1 MQAMITG
8 MSSWSASHHGIP
20 IIFGEYG
27 CAVEQTNE
35 TARLD
40 WYHTYTATLNA
51 TSNMLAWSIWDD
63 DGDFKIYD
71 RAANTWDQRVLGAL
85 GL

>member
-1 MQAMITG
+1 MD
-8 MSSWSASHHGIP
+8 SWSAAHAHIP
-20 IIFGEYG
+20 IVWGEFG

-40 WYHTYTATLNA
+40 WYHQYVAMLN
-51 TSNMLAWSIWDD
+51 TSSSVSAWSFWDD
-63 DGDFKIYD
+63 DGDFKIFQ
-71 RAANTWDQRVLGAL
+71 RSSGTWDEQVLGAM